1 MVVGSQSVRTT
12 ESRDVRVYNAG
23 RKIKGA
29 QAPRNGDSDRLALKP
44 QVHAADIQDH
54 DGTGLAAASLTPKLT
69 FRAAGRR
76 ACRLPGLTHGDGQ
89 LYPG

>member
-1 MVVGSQSVRTT
+1 MI
-12 ESRDVRVYNAG
+12 ESGDVRVYNPG
-23 RKIKGA
+23 RKIKGRKRHA
-29 QAPRNGDSDRLALKP
+29 MVNSDRLAPKL

-54 DGTGLAAASLTPKLT
+54 DGAGLAAASLTSKLT

-89 LYPG
+89 LYLG